1 MLTAHESFQNLK
13 DNIRWASRDTN
24 NAIADLR
31 QEIAFMFY
39 VSMALNV
46 FLAGLVIW
54 AVTK

>member
-1 MLTAHESFQNLK
+1 MTREGLQNLK
-13 DNIRWASRDTN
+13 DNIRWASQDTN

-31 QEIAFMFY
+31 QEIVLMFY

-54 AVTK
+54 AVTR